1 VALCVLAYFGII
13 KALQAWVR
21 QRGKPFDLNW
31 VRLRGQRQT
40 EKQLPRRSLSSRCA
54 ALQVLNFPFSCLL
67 HLFVAA
73 VDALFV
79 CLSSLQFV
87 ILHNSLMSIGSA
99 VLWLAMVA
107 ELLLIYWGH
116 DLWSLACD
124 PRGLHTSG
132 PIYFIY
138 YVNYIFK
145 VRREQKQKTA
155 PSARRAA

>member
-1 VALCVLAYFGII
+1 MRSHLTVNAVALC
-13 KALQAWVR
+13 
-21 QRGKPFDLNW
+21 PFL
-31 VRLRGQRQT
+31 
-40 EKQLPRRSLSSRCA
+40 C
-54 ALQVLNFPFSCLL
+54 FS
-67 HLFVAA
+67 
-73 VDALFV
+73 
-79 CLSSLQFV
+79 QFV
-87 ILHNSLMSIGSA
+87 IVHNSLMSIGSA

-145 VRREQKQKTA
+145 VRREQKQNCPFRTQRRVTA
-155 PSARRAA
+155 AGKQTSQPAEGLLRSIVLSSVSVAVLPVCLCSTSN